1 MSPVSS
7 VVYAFLNRASRQI
20 VSGSRFFKISSAII
34 SPMAGP
40 CLNPCPEPPPT
51 IHAFVVHRM
60 PVDDEIAVRRLLV
73 LAHASFYQG
82 RVSKGREAEGDVFS
96 NLLQCL
102 LTDHALAIGRIE
114 GRPARI
120 VGDLESA
127 AIAAGY
133 AVTKASPV
141 IGPYRQMLIR
151 ETIIAAGRAEEEN
164 ILLSRLY

>member
-1 MSPVSS
+1 
-7 VVYAFLNRASRQI
+7 
-20 VSGSRFFKISSAII
+20 
-34 SPMAGP
+34 
-40 CLNPCPEPPPT
+40 
-51 IHAFVVHRM
+51 M
-60 PVDDEIAVRRLLV
+60 PVDDEVAVRRLLV
-73 LAHASFYQG
+73 LADASFYQR
-82 RVSKGREAEGDVFS
+82 RVSKGREAEGDVFA

-127 AIAAGY
+127 AIAAGN
-133 AVTKASPV
+133 AVAKASPV

-151 ETIIAAGRAEEEN
+151 ETIIAGRRAEEEN